1 MEVKLTT
8 MARYKNREV
17 QIISHMPNEPTVR
30 VSHAIDGTEENVPLA
45 AVILNQKEMDEYFK
59 QVQVRM
65 DADKKA
71 KAEQSK
77 VEAERAKADDQARL
91 AERARQDQVREAD
104 VKAGKI
110 PAETAE
116 QKKEREARYKA
127 EDAKAAQALKL
138 G

>member
-1 MEVKLTT
+1 

-17 QIISHMPNEPTVR
+17 QIISYIPTDPQVR
-30 VSHAIDGTEENVPLA
+30 ISHAIDGTEENVPLA
-45 AVILNQKEMDEYFK
+45 AVTLNQKEIDEYFK
-59 QVQVRM
+59 QAQVRM
-65 DADKKA
+65 DLDKKA
-71 KAEQSK
+71 KAEQAK

-91 AERARQDQVREAD
+91 AERARQDQIRDAD
-104 VKAGKI
+104 VKSGKI
-110 PAETAE
+110 AAETAE

>member
-1 MEVKLTT
+1 

-17 QIISHMPNEPTVR
+17 QIVSHMPNEPTVR
-30 VSHAIDGTEENVPLA
+30 VRHAIDGTEENVPLA
-45 AVILNQKEMDEYFK
+45 QVALNQKEMDEYFK
-59 QVQVRM
+59 QVKVRM
-65 DADKKA
+65 DEEVKA
-71 KAEQSK
+71 KGEQAK
-77 VEAERAKADDQARL
+77 AEAERAKADDQARL
-91 AERARQDQVREAD
+91 AERARQDQAREAD

-127 EDAKAAQALKL
+127 EDAKAAQAIKL